1 MVETLGEVDIRP
13 AEVLDA
19 PEISRVHTAS
29 WQEAYAG
36 IVSAD
41 YLAALDPKNRES
53 MWIQHLRNGPRDG
66 VRTWVAWTGP
76 RALGF
81 ASIGPS
87 RDEDAA
93 RNEQEIYSMY
103 LDPGMW
109 GQGVARD
116 LLRTVLGEVRPP
128 APVSLWVLADS
139 ERGRHFYRR
148 HGFTP
153 DGTER
158 LREVGDQE
166 LLEVRYRRP

>member
-1 MVETLGEVDIRP
+1 MSETLGEVTIRP
-13 AEVLDA
+13 AEVADA

-36 IVSAD
+36 IVPAE
-41 YLAALDPKNRES
+41 YLDSLDPKNREP
-53 MWIQHLRNGPRDG
+53 MWTEHLRNGPRDG
-66 VRTWVAWTGP
+66 VLTWIALSGDH
-76 RALGF
+76 ALGF
-81 ASIGPS
+81 ASLGPC

-109 GQGVARD
+109 GKGVARD
-116 LLRTVLGEVRPP
+116 LLRTVLGEVKPP
-128 APVSLWVLADS
+128 VPVSLWVLADS

-148 HGFTP
+148 HGFFP

-158 LREVGDQE
+158 LRDVGGQD
-166 LLEVRYRRP
+166 LLELRYRRR

>member
-1 MVETLGEVDIRP
+1 MAETLGEVTIRP
-13 AEVLDA
+13 AEVADA

-36 IVSAD
+36 IVPAE
-41 YLAALDPKNRES
+41 YLAALDPQDTWVETLRS
-53 MWIQHLRNGPRDG
+53 GPRNG
-66 VRTWVAWTGP
+66 VQTWIALSDA

-87 RDEDAA
+87 RDEDAT

-109 GQGVARD
+109 GKGVARD
-116 LLRTVLGEVRPP
+116 LLRTVLGEIRPP
-128 APVSLWVLADS
+128 APVSLWVPAASD
-139 ERGRHFYRR
+139 RGQHFYRR
-148 HGFTP
+148 HGFVP

-158 LREVGDQE
+158 LLEVGGQD
-166 LLEVRYRRP
+166 LLEVRYRHP